1 MTTDKNPRRL
11 GRGLEALLGQKQ
23 HIREGGLAGEGR
35 TLASSELSDRTG
47 QTDQTERGEEAEP
60 ALTSALQ
67 EIDVTRIE
75 PNRYQ
80 PRKEFRAEELG
91 ELRESIRVAGLLQP
105 ITVRKLSTGNG
116 YELVA
121 GERRLRAVKSLG
133 WAKVPA
139 LVRDY
144 DDQTSLALAL
154 VENLQ
159 REDLNPIEEA
169 EGYARLSGEFGLT
182 QAELAELVGKDR
194 STIANLLRVL
204 QLPAGVR
211 KLLETGELT
220 LGHARPL
227 LALADDELALR
238 VAIEAV
244 EHGLS
249 VRAVEE
255 RVRQDAPRAEKPQR
269 GRPRKEDT
277 RPAQVRFVE
286 DTLRKRLQTDVSVLS
301 KKGDQGELRIHFYST
316 DDLNRILDLLGAL
329 E

>member
-1 MTTDKNPRRL
+1 MSTDKNPRRL

-23 HIREGGLAGEGR
+23 LTAP
-35 TLASSELSDRTG
+35 TASDRTA
-47 QTDQTERGEEAEP
+47 EEPPRHPRDEVP
-60 ALTSALQ
+60 PSALQ
-67 EIDVTRIE
+67 DIPVADIQ
-75 PNRYQ
+75 PNQYQ
-80 PRKEFRAEELG
+80 PRKEFKADELR
-91 ELRESIRVAGLLQP
+91 ELRESIEAVGLLQP
-105 ITVRKLSTGNG
+105 VTVRKLSSGTG

-133 WAKVPA
+133 WPKIPA
-139 LVRDY
+139 IVRDY
-144 DDQTSLALAL
+144 DDRNSLALAL

-182 QAELAELVGKDR
+182 QVELAELVGKDR

-204 QLPAGVR
+204 QLPAAVR
-211 KLLETGELT
+211 RMLQIGNLT

-227 LALADDELALR
+227 LALEDDKLAVSL
-238 VAIEAV
+238 ATEAV

-255 RVRQDAPRAEKPQR
+255 RVRQDAPRSEKPQR
-269 GRPRKEDT
+269 GRPRKEDL
-277 RPAQVRFVE
+277 RSAEVRYVE
-286 DTLRKRLQTDVSVLS
+286 DSLRRRLQTDVSVLA
-301 KKGDQGELRIHFYST
+301 KKNDKGELRIHFYST
-316 DDLNRILDLLGAL
+316 EDLNRILDLLGAV